1 VTEPT
6 TMDREPETGPPGP
19 LTFEVVAQLAE
30 QVRLRLGGRIRDFR
44 LTIREMGLV
53 MEGRIRLH
61 GRPLEP
67 DRASTL
73 YFRHEA
79 DVYWSPQLRK
89 IPPPGPQSRPRL
101 SREPTAQGAQRR
113 QSIAS
118 HSSSYSADWQR
129 ENRATVSGSLKGGWY
144 LHGKHS

>member
-6 TMDREPETGPPGP
+6 TMDREPEAGPPGP
-19 LTFEVVAQLAE
+19 LTSEVVARLAE

-53 MEGRIRLH
+53 MEGRTRLH

-67 DRASTL
+67 DRAGPL

-79 DVYWSPQLRK
+79 DVYWSPQLR
-89 IPPPGPQSRPRL
+89 IDSAARAAIQASLVPRANGPR
-101 SREPTAQGAQRR
+101 
-113 QSIAS
+113 
-118 HSSSYSADWQR
+118 
-129 ENRATVSGSLKGGWY
+129 RATSAVDCIAKFEV
-144 LHGKHS
+144 